1 MVAGY
6 ELDLHQL
13 YNAVQSHGG
22 FDATISNKCWG
33 KVATK
38 LGIDKTSHTN
48 ASFVLR

>member
-1 MVAGY
+1 MFAGY

-13 YNAVQSHGG
+13 YNAVQNHGG
-22 FDATISNKCWG
+22 FDATICNKRWG

-38 LGIDKTSHTN
+38 LGIDKTTHTN